1 MRGAGAC
8 MVENNCALSRA
19 IERRCV
25 KRMHSQLWPITAL
38 SAFQANGEGC
48 CANSWTW
55 SVKGE
60 AATRVLFSPSMML
73 PFQLATWLSRLLM
86 RSNRP
91 IGLRFIFPIIVV
103 TFFFG
108 CSTDSRARGL
118 LFRQLD
124 SSWDQA
130 FPVHA
135 SEVFCQL
142 ILLHFLVGKGCLQ
155 NFCPP
160 TQKKGLNQQLIVF
173 RICDGKFWIWDGV
186 GVGMMDSLHR
196 YCFNQKVHYY

>member
-1 MRGAGAC
+1 MLWSIGLTLLSLHPRYMMRAC

-60 AATRVLFSPSMML
+60 AATQVLFSPSMMML

-86 RSNRP
+86 RSVQINRS
-91 IGLRFIFPIIVV
+91 GCDSSFPSLLSP
-103 TFFFG
+103 FFFG

-135 SEVFCQL
+135 SGVFASWSYYTSL
-142 ILLHFLVGKGCLQ
+142 SGKG
-155 NFCPP
+155 
-160 TQKKGLNQQLIVF
+160 VF
-173 RICDGKFWIWDGV
+173 RIFVPQRKRKG
-186 GVGMMDSLHR
+186 
-196 YCFNQKVHYY
+196 

>member
-1 MRGAGAC
+1 MMRAC

-103 TFFFG
+103 TFFFLDAPLILG
-108 CSTDSRARGL
+108 HGDFC
-118 LFRQLD
+118 LD
-124 SSWDQA
+124 SWTPAEIRHFRCMLLKCFASW
-130 FPVHA
+130 
-135 SEVFCQL
+135 SYYTSL
-142 ILLHFLVGKGCLQ
+142 SGKG
-155 NFCPP
+155 
-160 TQKKGLNQQLIVF
+160 VF
-173 RICDGKFWIWDGV
+173 RIFVPQRKRKG
-186 GVGMMDSLHR
+186 
-196 YCFNQKVHYY
+196 

>member
-1 MRGAGAC
+1 MMRAGAC

-60 AATRVLFSPSMML
+60 AATRVLFSPSMMML

-86 RSNRP
+86 RSVQIDRSSCDSS
-91 IGLRFIFPIIVV
+91 FPAPLILGHGD
-103 TFFFG
+103 F
-108 CSTDSRARGL
+108 C
-118 LFRQLD
+118 LD
-124 SSWDQA
+124 SWTPAEIRHFRCMLLKCFASW
-130 FPVHA
+130 
-135 SEVFCQL
+135 SYYTSL
-142 ILLHFLVGKGCLQ
+142 SGKG
-155 NFCPP
+155 
-160 TQKKGLNQQLIVF
+160 VF
-173 RICDGKFWIWDGV
+173 RIFVPQRKRKG
-186 GVGMMDSLHR
+186 
-196 YCFNQKVHYY
+196 

>member
-1 MRGAGAC
+1 MLWSIGLTLLSLHPRYMMRAC

-60 AATRVLFSPSMML
+60 AATQVLFSPSMMML

-86 RSNRP
+86 RSVQINRS
-91 IGLRFIFPIIVV
+91 GCDSSFPSLSSLW
-103 TFFFG
+103 FFLDAPLILGHGDF
-108 CSTDSRARGL
+108 C
-118 LFRQLD
+118 LD
-124 SSWDQA
+124 SWTPA
-130 FPVHA
+130 EIRHFRCMLLEFLPVDPITLPCRERVS
-135 SEVFCQL
+135 SE
-142 ILLHFLVGKGCLQ
+142 FLSPNAKERVKS
-155 NFCPP
+155 
-160 TQKKGLNQQLIVF
+160 TI
-173 RICDGKFWIWDGV
+173 
-186 GVGMMDSLHR
+186 DSI
-196 YCFNQKVHYY
+196 